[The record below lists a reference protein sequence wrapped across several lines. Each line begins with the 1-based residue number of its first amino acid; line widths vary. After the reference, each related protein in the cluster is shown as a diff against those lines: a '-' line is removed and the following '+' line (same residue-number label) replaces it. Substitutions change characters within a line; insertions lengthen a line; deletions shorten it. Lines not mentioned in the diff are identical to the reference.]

1 MVRPLRRGVSPAI
14 EACGLTKRYGYVQ
27 ALDGVD
33 LVVPHG
39 TVFGL
44 LGPNGAG
51 KTTAVRVL
59 TTTVRPDAG
68 TATVLGVDVRRHP
81 QRVRS
86 MIGLA
91 GQYAAVDERLTG
103 RENLVLIGQLTH
115 QPRSQLK
122 ARADELLELFRLTR
136 AADRPLAGFSGGMRR
151 RLDLAASLV
160 HRPSVLFLDEPT
172 TGLDPRSRN
181 DLWAMI
187 RRLVGDGTTVL
198 LTTQYLEEAEQLA
211 DSVAVIDEGRVIAKG
226 TVADL
231 KASLGAT
238 VIEVSFAD
246 PSTAAAA
253 LPAVR
258 TVIPDA
264 EVDDLMVLGPVTG
277 GAERAIEVI
286 RALDAARLS
295 PTGLTVREPSLD
307 DVFLQLTGHTT
318 AADIDPDLAP
328 AGARR

>member
-1 MVRPLRRGVSPAI
+1 MTAII
-14 EACGLTKRYGYVQ
+14 EATGLRKTYGDTH
-27 ALDGVD
+27 AMDGLD
-33 LVVPHG
+33 LVAQSG
-39 TVFGL
+39 CLTAL

-51 KTTAVRVL
+51 KTTLISAVATLVK
-59 TTTVRPDAG
+59 PDAG
-68 TATVLGVDVRRHP
+68 TLLVGGIDAVAHP
-81 QRVRS
+81 QQVRP
-86 MIGLA
+86 ILGLA
-91 GQYAAVDERLTG
+91 GQYASVEPAMTG
-103 RENLVLIGQLTH
+103 RENIVHVGRLFGLSRSEAKSAAADVLAKLGLT
-115 QPRSQLK
+115 
-122 ARADELLELFRLTR
+122 D
-136 AADRPLAGFSGGMRR
+136 AADRLVRTYSGGMRR
-151 RLDLAASLV
+151 RLDLGASLV
-160 HRPSVLFLDEPT
+160 GSPRLLLLDEPT
-172 TGLDPRSRN
+172 TGLDPGSRLE
-181 DLWAMI
+181 LWDAI
-187 RRLVGDGTTVL
+187 RELVAGGTDVL

-211 DSVAVIDEGRVIAKG
+211 DSVAVIDEGRVIATG
-226 TVADL
+226 TVASL

-318 AADIDPDLAP
+318 AADTDPDLAP
-328 AGARR
+328 AETAGARR

>member
-1 MVRPLRRGVSPAI
+1 M
-14 EACGLTKRYGYVQ
+14 
-27 ALDGVD
+27 
-33 LVVPHG
+33 
-39 TVFGL
+39 
-44 LGPNGAG
+44 
-51 KTTAVRVL
+51 
-59 TTTVRPDAG
+59 
-68 TATVLGVDVRRHP
+68 
-81 QRVRS
+81 
-86 MIGLA
+86 
-91 GQYAAVDERLTG
+91 
-103 RENLVLIGQLTH
+103 
-115 QPRSQLK
+115 
-122 ARADELLELFRLTR
+122 
-136 AADRPLAGFSGGMRR
+136 
-151 RLDLAASLV
+151 
-160 HRPSVLFLDEPT
+160 
-172 TGLDPRSRN
+172 
-181 DLWAMI
+181 
-187 RRLVGDGTTVL
+187 
-198 LTTQYLEEAEQLA
+198 
-211 DSVAVIDEGRVIAKG
+211 IAKG

-318 AADIDPDLAP
+318 AADTDPDLAP

>member
-1 MVRPLRRGVSPAI
+1 
-14 EACGLTKRYGYVQ
+14 
-27 ALDGVD
+27 
-33 LVVPHG
+33 
-39 TVFGL
+39 
-44 LGPNGAG
+44 
-51 KTTAVRVL
+51 
-59 TTTVRPDAG
+59 
-68 TATVLGVDVRRHP
+68 
-81 QRVRS
+81 
-86 MIGLA
+86 
-91 GQYAAVDERLTG
+91 
-103 RENLVLIGQLTH
+103 
-115 QPRSQLK
+115 
-122 ARADELLELFRLTR
+122 
-136 AADRPLAGFSGGMRR
+136 
-151 RLDLAASLV
+151 
-160 HRPSVLFLDEPT
+160 
-172 TGLDPRSRN
+172 
-181 DLWAMI
+181 MI

-211 DSVAVIDEGRVIAKG
+211 DSVAVIDEGRVIATG
-226 TVADL
+226 TVASL

-286 RALDAARLS
+286 RALDAAQLT

-307 DVFLQLTGHTT
+307 DVFLQLTGHTA

-328 AGARR
+328 AETAGARR